1 GYYMLI
7 LIMALAAIAE
17 IVPAFAGKPLFNR
30 PATIAALAA
39 IAVIGT
45 LDWLQNMLTAPIGI
59 GWMYYSMVLS
69 LALIVPFGLVF
80 FNLIATLAGGAAR
93 MRAPLLFA
101 AGALSSISIGLS
113 AEICHSLIASAWRI
127 QRTTDSTAATH
138 FALIGGA
145 VFG

>member
-45 LDWLQNMLTAPIGI
+45 LDWLQNMLTAPIGV

-80 FNLIATLAGGAAR
+80 LNLIATPAGGVAQ
-93 MRAPLLFA
+93 MRDQRLLFVWDQPT
-101 AGALSSISIGLS
+101 L
-113 AEICHSLIASAWRI
+113 
-127 QRTTDSTAATH
+127 
-138 FALIGGA
+138 
-145 VFG
+145 